1 MRQRT
6 RKLVGTIVLA
16 IGVPIYVLFV
26 MTVASVRMAEAS
38 TLTQTLFFLVTGLIW
53 VLPAGILIRWM
64 QRSDPGPGK
73 AG

>member
-1 MRQRT
+1 MRQRS

-38 TLTQTLFFLVTGLIW
+38 TLTQTVFFLVTGLIW

-64 QRSDPGPGK
+64 QRPDTGPGE